1 MDFENDLI
9 YIDVTKSRK
18 DLVIPMSISLKKVL
32 IEYLAVR
39 KGKPEDYIF
48 CNPEGKQLT
57 KDALNNIIA
66 W

>member
-57 KDALNNIIA
+57 K
-66 W
+66 